1 MILSVLLFCVVI
13 LQFPATTTT
22 QLWMAVEAFSS
33 STSRSAPIIPAVVS
47 SSSSS
52 SSSSIVLFS
61 SVSSSAAEL
70 SAREAMERTKN
81 HVQQMTSPTTG
92 TTSMSDTHPMI
103 ERKYREYLAYPANVL
118 KKELQTIGLIT
129 KGRKPDLARR
139 LAVHEYNQDHPD
151 NTITIDTPA
160 TVSATTSVQR
170 NMDDI
175 KNKEKDDG
183 NDNNDDTT
191 TSSSSNDAP
200 FSTGTTSATPTG
212 TINDNTFCGIRLSGT
227 ARTALQKA
235 QFLHTPTPIQKNGLP
250 YLNKGESCILHAETG
265 SGKTLAYLL
274 PITEALWHDENNGD
288 DDEEESESNLR
299 YGFIVT
305 PTRELAAQVASV
317 ATVLAPPGSIR
328 LLSHPTNLVSEGRYW
343 KERRGTSTHDTNLLQ
358 EEMEN
363 EDGSLR
369 RLASPRIYIGSAK
382 CIVASLYGDG
392 KMPASPTR
400 KPVAKQIL
408 SSTRWIVLDEV
419 DRLLNIKKK
428 GGDGAKTKLGTSK
441 HHEKPA
447 AILTSAV
454 ARRTLGQVQII
465 AASATVGRNL
475 KRELARV
482 LGLPP
487 KSNYPRV
494 ISSSSSSDTT
504 STSTNTNTNNPNHMI
519 RAVTIPDTVTN
530 YIVPV
535 DTTSSGQLLTHAYFV
550 IKNLYKNTTNANQ
563 KTLLVLTKSCGIS
576 TTHAIGALKHFQC
589 QPEPVSLLDAL
600 RGNDNTNNYNDNGN
614 FNDNG
619 GSGSGTNDQQTA
631 TGSSSSTNNTEGEK
645 IMGLDQLIDV
655 HRRVTGINSDG
666 IGEDNDDDSNI
677 NNNKI
682 KNTTTNSTSSSSSC
696 LLVTGEDTVRGM
708 HIAGLDTVIVVGK
721 PVGPD
726 EYIHIAGRT
735 GRANRTGKVITVAS
749 NSNVGGN
756 NNNNDSSSNGSGGG
770 QAQQLQSWSTI
781 LNVPFT
787 VLHNINDVSKL

>member
-1 MILSVLLFCVVI
+1 MAAAAFACCLSSSFTVPGVRSFSVQGLI
-13 LQFPATTTT
+13 RSNGRAIGASFPATTATN
-22 QLWMAVEAFSS
+22 
-33 STSRSAPIIPAVVS
+33 SRA
-47 SSSSS
+47 
-52 SSSSIVLFS
+52 
-61 SVSSSAAEL
+61 SAAAVA
-70 SAREAMERTKN
+70 S
-81 HVQQMTSPTTG
+81 H
-92 TTSMSDTHPMI
+92 

-227 ARTALQKA
+227 AQTALQKA

-288 DDEEESESNLR
+288 DDDEESESNLR

-550 IKNLYKNTTNANQ
+550 IKNLYKNATNANQ

-619 GSGSGTNDQQTA
+619 GSGSGSGTNDQQTA

-682 KNTTTNSTSSSSSC
+682 KNTNTNSTSSSSSC